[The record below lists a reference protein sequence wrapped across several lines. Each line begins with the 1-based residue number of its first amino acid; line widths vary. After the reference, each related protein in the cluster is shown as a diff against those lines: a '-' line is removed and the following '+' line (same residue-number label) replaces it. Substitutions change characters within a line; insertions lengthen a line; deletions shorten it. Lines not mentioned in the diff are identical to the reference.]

1 MNSLWDSI
9 WHRLPVITLEN
20 EKLEWNIK
28 LPRHPWFH
36 NLYFFSA
43 VLMWKLTD
51 IAWDKRMTGGV
62 QLPRQKLI
70 GRTNGLSW
78 NMKRPCV
85 LIFFTKV
92 LCANNTHAAR
102 SPFDPPCSLNSSAT
116 CCLWNPHRCSSF
128 HLIMSPYFCWTCHL
142 IPNVWL
148 IKFPYLCCLPA
159 FAHRLFPG
167 LLGAIWWQQATAFA
181 LRLNWSFL
189 VSARITLEFNK
200 KLIYILHRFGRRSPQ
215 VSIRL

>member
-1 MNSLWDSI
+1 
-9 WHRLPVITLEN
+9 
-20 EKLEWNIK
+20 
-28 LPRHPWFH
+28 
-36 NLYFFSA
+36 
-43 VLMWKLTD
+43 MWKLTD

-102 SPFDPPCSLNSSAT
+102 SPIDPPCSLNSSAT